1 MESWEVVGGREKTTK
16 AAGQGLRP
24 KPSVGLLGGP
34 NREQGGRSGGEPP
47 KNGVRRQNLLSFRP
61 QRLEQKQAEWPHKN
75 NWTVTD
81 QMPEV
86 EHCSENQVALPPWQA
101 NLGI

>member
-47 KNGVRRQNLLSFRP
+47 KNGATRHGFPGLYSKRVIRSSSNALFP
-61 QRLEQKQAEWPHKN
+61 GTN
-75 NWTVTD
+75 
-81 QMPEV
+81 
-86 EHCSENQVALPPWQA
+86 VACHDILC
-101 NLGI
+101 